1 MENEKKSGS
10 KNLLL
15 IGGAAALAVWYFF
28 LRKPSGTM
36 TTSVISPKVPT
47 TTNVPVKKETV
58 VVAPSTLKTYVY
70 PQGLQEGDYVK
81 FGTAADVYLLHNAQ
95 KLPITEGW
103 WNANAW
109 DKWDTVKFLPPA
121 VALDIPTGPVLS

>member
-1 MENEKKSGS
+1 MNKKM
-10 KNLLL
+10 LL
-15 IGGAAALAVWYFF
+15 IGGAAAVAVWYFF
-28 LRKPSGTM
+28 LRKPQ
-36 TTSVISPKVPT
+36 TTNVIIPTGGGQPKVPA
-47 TTNVPVKKETV
+47 TTNTIV
-58 VVAPSTLKTYVY
+58 VSPSASKNYVY
-70 PQGLQEGDYVK
+70 PAGLVEGDYVK